1 MQWFTIRF
9 SRIMTPS
16 ASSTSSRRRFLQ
28 TGAAA
33 LLGAPFVTS
42 GLRAASPNGKLRHAA
57 FGASGMSWTDISNLA
72 KHPNWELAAVCDVD
86 TRNFK
91 RVQEQFPNVRIYQDW
106 RELLAKEEGK
116 IDAVNVSTP
125 DHMHG
130 PMGMAAI
137 SKGLHMYGQKPLT
150 QNLLECR
157 AITKLAREKGV
168 MTQMGIQVSSDFT
181 ERFAVAYIQEGAI
194 GKVKEAHTFSNK
206 KWGDMEPVPDRKD
219 TPPAEFD
226 WDKWLGVAKERQFID
241 KYYHPG
247 NWRKRRDFGTGTL
260 GDMGCH
266 MFSGWYR
273 ALGLTMPKS
282 VTSYGPPPPNAENWA
297 INGKVE
303 YLYPGTQYTAGDT
316 IKVTWYDGDQ
326 LPSAEVQALVEGKW
340 PGQGTV
346 YIGTEG
352 VLVHPHGSTPTLHP
366 KDKFAGRRP
375 NKLEPRNHWGE
386 WVDCC
391 LKGGST
397 KPSANF
403 DYSGPLTEAVLLG
416 CLASIFPQQTLEWD
430 AEKMVFTNSE
440 DATKFVRRS
449 YRSGWEIPGL
459 A

>member
-1 MQWFTIRF
+1 
-9 SRIMTPS
+9 
-16 ASSTSSRRRFLQ
+16 
-28 TGAAA
+28 
-33 LLGAPFVTS
+33 
-42 GLRAASPNGKLRHAA
+42 
-57 FGASGMSWTDISNLA
+57 
-72 KHPNWELAAVCDVD
+72 
-86 TRNFK
+86 
-91 RVQEQFPNVRIYQDW
+91 
-106 RELLAKEEGK
+106 
-116 IDAVNVSTP
+116 
-125 DHMHG
+125 
-130 PMGMAAI
+130 
-137 SKGLHMYGQKPLT
+137 
-150 QNLLECR
+150 
-157 AITKLAREKGV
+157 
-168 MTQMGIQVSSDFT
+168 
-181 ERFAVAYIQEGAI
+181 
-194 GKVKEAHTFSNK
+194 
-206 KWGDMEPVPDRKD
+206 
-219 TPPAEFD
+219 
-226 WDKWLGVAKERQFID
+226 
-241 KYYHPG
+241 
-247 NWRKRRDFGTGTL
+247 
-260 GDMGCH
+260 MGCH

-303 YLYPGTQYTAGDT
+303 YVYPGTQYTAGDT